1 MRSSFRAGRNS
12 ERGFALIIALVLAVL
27 YFAFIELLMMDA
39 AREMSEARHFRGHIV
54 ALTLAENGAELAAAQ
69 MMSVPAANVPPVTDW
84 QGTTSGQLKK
94 SGEQF
99 ELFGVGQA
107 SGPDGANATVHIEG
121 IVPEGTTQIRIL
133 FARHSQ

>member
-27 YFAFIELLMMDA
+27 YFAFIELLMIDA
-39 AREMSEARHFRGHIV
+39 SRELSEARHFRGHII

-69 MMSVPAANVPPVTDW
+69 MMSVPAANVAPVTDW

-99 ELFGVGQA
+99 ELFGVG
-107 SGPDGANATVHIEG
+107 
-121 IVPEGTTQIRIL
+121 
-133 FARHSQ
+133 